1 MQCQQ
6 NITKRLAPVTINF
19 SYPDVA
25 GCHGLKNSKRFWR
38 LCRGYKLGYAAFD
51 LHNYASFSSLVYFLP
66 RTNKYIVQCLQLCI
80 FSHGQQLLPETA
92 F

>member
-25 GCHGLKNSKRFWR
+25 GCHGFKNSKRFWR
-38 LCRGYKLGYAAFD
+38 LCRGYKLGYATFD
-51 LHNYASFSSLVYFLP
+51 LHNYASFSSLVFP
-66 RTNKYIVQCLQLCI
+66 AKDQ
-80 FSHGQQLLPETA
+80 
-92 F
+92 